1 MKRKEVEV
9 EAERAKA
16 KMNTSFFFFFFHQQ
30 QLGISLFKLFLLL
43 KPSASC
49 AFFRLPALAFTRY
62 WSTLEMADV

>member
-16 KMNTSFFFFFFHQQ
+16 KMNTSFFFSFHQQ
-30 QLGISLFKLFLLL
+30 QLGISLSKPCLLL
-43 KPSASC
+43 QPSASC
-49 AFFRLPALAFTRY
+49 TLFRLPALAFTRY